1 MAAPTIGLLVNPAA
15 GRDVRRLTGGATV
28 SDTYGKRRAAEC
40 VLAGV
45 DLADDPVDVAVAP
58 DGGEIGQR
66 TVEEADGANVRLL
79 EMPVGGTS
87 ADTRRAAERFREVV
101 DAVVVFGGDGTTR
114 DLAVEIGDVPVLA
127 VSTGTNN
134 VVPTP
139 VDGTVAGAAAAFL
152 ATDAVDS
159 EAVTYR
165 HTMVEASVDD
175 GRSIRGLATVGIVDQ
190 SFVGTRAVLDP
201 DDFLGGGVSRAGRGE
216 VGLSGVAGAL
226 TRVDPADGRGVALEL
241 DADAD
246 RSVPAIT
253 VPGVVERVGV
263 REWSHLDPGEEHGFE
278 VEEAVVS
285 VDGERELEVQHAA
298 IDVRPVR
305 DGPRLVDFEAVFEAA
320 PLAADAR
327 AAERR

>member
-45 DLADDPVDVAVAP
+45 DLAEDPVDILVAP

-66 TVEEADGANVRLL
+66 TVAEADRSDVRLL
-79 EMPVGGTS
+79 DTPVDDTS
-87 ADTRRAAERFREVV
+87 ADTRRAAEAFRERV

-152 ATDAVDS
+152 ATDAVDPG
-159 EAVTYR
+159 AVTYR
-165 HTMVEASVDD
+165 HTMVEARVDD
-175 GRSIRGLATVGIVDQ
+175 GRSIRGLATVGVVDQ

-226 TRVDPADGRGVALEL
+226 TRVDPDDGRGVALEL
-241 DADAD
+241 DAGAE
-246 RSVPAIT
+246 RTVGAIT

-263 REWSHLDPGEEHGFE
+263 AEWSHLAPDEEHGFE
-278 VEEAVVS
+278 VGEAVVS
-285 VDGERELEVQHAA
+285 VDGERELEVQNAE
-298 IDVRPVR
+298 IGVRPVS
-305 DGPRLVDFEAVFEAA
+305 DGPRLVDFDAVFEAA

-327 AAERR
+327 AVERR

>member
-45 DLADDPVDVAVAP
+45 GLADDPVDVVVAP

-66 TVEEADGANVRLL
+66 TVAEADRSNVRLL
-79 EMPVGGTS
+79 DVAVGGTS
-87 ADTRRAAERFREVV
+87 ADTHRAAAAFRERV

-114 DLAVEIGDVPVLA
+114 DLAIEIGDVPLLA

-152 ATDAVDS
+152 ATGAVD
-159 EAVTYR
+159 ADDATYR
-165 HTMVEASVDD
+165 HTMIEARVDD
-175 GRSIRGLATVGIVDQ
+175 GRSIRGLATVGVVDQ

-201 DDFLGGGVSRAGRGE
+201 DDFLGGGVSRAARGE

-226 TRVDPADGRGVALEL
+226 TRVDPDDGRGVALEL
-241 DADAD
+241 DADAE
-246 RSVPAIT
+246 RSVTAIT

-263 REWSHLDPGEEHGFE
+263 AGWSHLDPGDERVFA

-285 VDGERELEVQHAA
+285 VDGERELEVQNAE
-298 IDVRPVR
+298 IGVRPVP
-305 DGPRLVDFEAVFEAA
+305 DGPRLVDFDAVFEAA
-320 PLAADAR
+320 PLAADAH
-327 AAERR
+327 AVERR

>member
-1 MAAPTIGLLVNPAA
+1 MAAPSVGLLVNPAA

-45 DLADDPVDVAVAP
+45 DLADDPVAVVVAP

-66 TVEEADGANVRLL
+66 TVAEADRSNVRLL
-79 EMPVGGTS
+79 DVPVRGTS
-87 ADTRRAAERFREVV
+87 ADTRSAAAEFRSEV

-114 DLAVEIGDVPVLA
+114 DLAIEIGDVPVLA

-152 ATDAVDS
+152 ATDAVDPDT
-159 EAVTYR
+159 VTFR
-165 HTMVEASVDD
+165 HTMIEATVDGD
-175 GRSIRGLATVGIVDQ
+175 RSIRGLATVGVVDQ

-201 DDFLGGGVSRAGRGE
+201 DDFLGGGVSRAGRGD

-226 TRVDPADGRGVALEL
+226 TRVGPDEGRGVALEL
-241 DADAD
+241 DADAE
-246 RSVPAIT
+246 RSVSAIT
-253 VPGVVERVGV
+253 APGVVERVGV
-263 REWSHLDPGEEHGFE
+263 GGWCHLDPGDEHVFS
-278 VEEAVVS
+278 VKEAVVS
-285 VDGERELEVQHAA
+285 VDGERELEVQHAE
-298 IDVRPVR
+298 IGVRPVA
-305 DGPRLVDFEAVFEAA
+305 DGPRLVDFDAVFEAA
-320 PLAADAR
+320 PLTPDAR
-327 AAERR
+327 AVERR